1 MYKNHYKIMTISS
14 DNAIAVMDHIPAHNI
29 VHDVVSP
36 AAVAHKPVRRLR
48 VLLLKPY
55 QKVVAGIQSP
65 PLGLLYLTSTIREKF
80 NSEID
85 IRVIDMKVAEMSA
98 QDLVPTLESFQPD
111 VIGFS
116 ALNFEARA
124 SYNVAQMAKKINSAV
139 ITVMGGPFALNNSA
153 TVFEEASIDWVFEG
167 PADNTFPEALFRLA
181 CDVELGTDIPGFSR
195 RMPDGELYFSKKQDF
210 IADIDALPMPAWDI
224 VDFELYASKPNHAAN
239 LKGKLYAPLFTSRGC
254 PYLCNYC
261 HDIFSKKFTYHSVER
276 VIAEIDHLYTTYGVD
291 EFHIED
297 DIFNLHKPRVRELMK
312 EVQRRWPGKM
322 KFAFPNGLRADIL
335 DRETVDAMCDG
346 GTYAVCIAI
355 ETVTPRLQTLID
367 KHLDIDKAKR
377 ALEYFNDRRIQVT
390 CFFMLGFPTETKE
403 ELEATINF
411 ALTTPMTLAYFFAV
425 IPQPNT
431 PLFDLALA
439 ANETI
444 TLDTAKVDSGSY
456 RAYSSWY
463 ERVYGYPLGKA
474 IRWANLRFYFTPHR
488 VLQVLRHWSTR
499 SLLVTFR
506 VFLQVVFNRISDAE
520 PTSYSK

>member
-1 MYKNHYKIMTISS
+1 MTISS
-14 DNAIAVMDHIPAHNI
+14 ENAVVPDRISARNI
-29 VHDVVSP
+29 SGVNDVRQ
-36 AAVAHKPVRRLR
+36 PVRRLK

-80 NSEID
+80 NNQID
-85 IRVIDMKVAEMSA
+85 IRVVDMKVAEMSA
-98 QDLVPTLESFQPD
+98 QDLLPTLESFQPD
-111 VIGFS
+111 VVGFS

-124 SYNVAQMAKKINSAV
+124 SYNIAQLAKKINPAV
-139 ITVMGGPFALNNSA
+139 ITVMGGPFALNNAA
-153 TVFEEASIDWVFEG
+153 TVFEEPSIDWVFEG
-167 PADNTFPEALFRLA
+167 PADNTFPEVLFRLA
-181 CDVELGTDIPGFSR
+181 CGLDVGSDIPGFSR
-195 RMPDGELYFSKKQDF
+195 RMPDGSLYFSKKQDF
-210 IADIDALPMPAWDI
+210 IADIDTLPMPAWDL
-224 VDFELYASKPNHAAN
+224 VDFDLYAGKPNHAAN
-239 LKGKLYAPLFTSRGC
+239 LKGKRYAPLFTSRGC

-276 VIAEIDHLYTTYGVD
+276 VIAEIDHLYTNYGVD

-297 DIFNLHKPRVRELMK
+297 DIFNLHKPRVRQLMQ

-367 KHLDIDKAKR
+367 KHLDIEKSKR
-377 ALEYFNDRRIQVT
+377 ALEYFNDRGIQVT

-411 ALTTPMTLAYFFAV
+411 ALTTPMTLAYFFTV

-431 PLFDLALA
+431 PLFDLALKA
-439 ANETI
+439 DEAI

-456 RAYSSWY
+456 RAYTSWY

-474 IRWANLRFYFTPHR
+474 ILWANLKFYFRPSR
-488 VLQVLRHWSTR
+488 VLQVLRHWSLR
-499 SLLVTFR
+499 SLFVTFR
-506 VFLQVVFNRISDAE
+506 VFLQVVFNRISDGA
-520 PTSYSK
+520 PAAPSGQ